1 MTGMK
6 ILVGVLIPYYFLS
19 IIYATPV
26 SNKLNPIEKLNLR
39 NRQKR
44 SSPHLIEECLLVG
57 VEEGTYFYKSK
68 GSPDVCGLYLVSE
81 PDQRIEVWVD
91 YLNVD
96 CDSGG
101 IVTFLDGWEMSGE
114 IFPPMDESN
123 MESRVTNFCGHVRK
137 RHLVTSS
144 NAATILY
151 KTPKLEDGFKIT
163 VNFVRHPKP
172 CNILLTSDAEI
183 VTLRNHGM
191 AGNCTLA
198 TAFPASIKI
207 IQLSVGVEDRSSRTP
222 HRDFEM
228 GILTRCHKR
237 GYQDLVIVG
246 GSPGLDTSSLHVEEL
261 FCGLD
266 SNPRVPW
273 SRVLCDVTG
282 VRLVSSGRYDNSV
295 TVAVTPLTSLE
306 ELPTTMCE
314 AVV

>member
-1 MTGMK
+1 
-6 ILVGVLIPYYFLS
+6 
-19 IIYATPV
+19 
-26 SNKLNPIEKLNLR
+26 
-39 NRQKR
+39 
-44 SSPHLIEECLLVG
+44 
-57 VEEGTYFYKSK
+57 
-68 GSPDVCGLYLVSE
+68 
-81 PDQRIEVWVD
+81 
-91 YLNVD
+91 
-96 CDSGG
+96 
-101 IVTFLDGWEMSGE
+101 
-114 IFPPMDESN
+114 MDESN

-163 VNFVRHPKP
+163 VNFVRHP
-172 CNILLTSDAEI
+172 N
-183 VTLRNHGM
+183 
-191 AGNCTLA
+191 
-198 TAFPASIKI
+198 
-207 IQLSVGVEDRSSRTP
+207 
-222 HRDFEM
+222 
-228 GILTRCHKR
+228 
-237 GYQDLVIVG
+237 DLVIVG